1 MGYENVNVFAVG
13 EGDALLRQT
22 LTDLLPVGWQ
32 ASVIG
37 STTNTVWE
45 TKVVAPTGQRLNYK
59 SDDLNVDTV
68 AKAVRAFIETR
79 A

>member
-1 MGYENVNVFAVG
+1 
-13 EGDALLRQT
+13 
-22 LTDLLPVGWQ
+22 
-32 ASVIG
+32 
-37 STTNTVWE
+37 
-45 TKVVAPTGQRLNYK
+45 VVAPTGQRLNYK